1 LQELHAMRGLPPP
14 EREAQNSKHELL
26 MVVLERFY
34 PRWHYRGFRV
44 MSWGY
49 VTTKLKNLTNQN
61 ASKPEAGEIAGEK
74 IYTMYSRLR
83 PKKGGTAGKCILR

>member
-1 LQELHAMRGLPPP
+1 MRGLPPP

-49 VTTKLKNLTNQN
+49 ATTTL
-61 ASKPEAGEIAGEK
+61 EVEK
-74 IYTMYSRLR
+74 V
-83 PKKGGTAGKCILR
+83 